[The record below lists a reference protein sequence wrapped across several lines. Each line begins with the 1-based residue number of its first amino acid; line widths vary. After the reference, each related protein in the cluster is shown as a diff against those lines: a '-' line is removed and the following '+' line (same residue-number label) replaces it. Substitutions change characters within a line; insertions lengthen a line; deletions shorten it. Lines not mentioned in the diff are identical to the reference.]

1 MAGGV
6 RAQKFELQFIAFQ
19 TTVVDHFMGSFQL
32 SVFIF
37 FYFILFYFGQNKILY
52 VSHNN
57 KATTDEK
64 QQANALHKSGRLYK

>member
-37 FYFILFYFGQNKILY
+37 FYFILFWPEQDIIRF
-52 VSHNN
+52 
-57 KATTDEK
+57 A
-64 QQANALHKSGRLYK
+64 